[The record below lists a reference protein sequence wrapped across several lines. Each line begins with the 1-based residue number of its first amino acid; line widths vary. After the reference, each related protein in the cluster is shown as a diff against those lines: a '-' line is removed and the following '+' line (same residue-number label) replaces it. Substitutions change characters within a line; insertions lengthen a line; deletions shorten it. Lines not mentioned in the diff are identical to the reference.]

1 MGKKDNSKAKEKK
14 AERKAMEARMNRGV
28 VNVKAANAVEDPLAL
43 LPKPFSVFNKNG
55 LDLKLETVR
64 APEVPEETKVWA
76 FDLVKTTMKPLY
88 DAAYGDDPD
97 MEAEFGWKEK
107 DKKEEMWSDHAWYL
121 LARTEEGKAVA
132 FSHFRY
138 DMDYDDEVVYCYE
151 IQVEKGYQRKGLGR
165 FMMKVLE
172 MLCLKA
178 DMLKL
183 MVTIFKKDLPQAEF
197 FKKAL
202 KFEMDETSF
211 VDTVNEQFEYEILC
225 RFNQIKKKKM
235 EEEEGGEKAS
245 HHGHGHSHNTA
256 GCC

>member
-1 MGKKDNSKAKEKK
+1 MG
-14 AERKAMEARMNRGV
+14 
-28 VNVKAANAVEDPLAL
+28 
-43 LPKPFSVFNKNG
+43 
-55 LDLKLETVR
+55 
-64 APEVPEETKVWA
+64 
-76 FDLVKTTMKPLY
+76 
-88 DAAYGDDPD
+88 
-97 MEAEFGWKEK
+97 
-107 DKKEEMWSDHAWYL
+107 
-121 LARTEEGKAVA
+121 
-132 FSHFRY
+132 
-138 DMDYDDEVVYCYE
+138 DYDDEVVYCYE
-151 IQVEKGYQRKGLGR
+151 IQVEKGFQRKGLGR

-183 MVTIFKKDLPQAEF
+183 MVTI

-235 EEEEGGEKAS
+235 EEEEGGQKAS
-245 HHGHGHSHNTA
+245 HNGHGHSHNTA